1 MGDSLILKYSKANA
15 KITALQA
22 IPSLQPYLAHK
33 RKVYSFDLLSGH
45 SCPFALEC
53 LAKVVVDAG
62 GKRTI
67 IDGKWAQHRCFSG
80 STEVQYPS
88 VYALRK
94 GNFDLLRTL
103 DRKRIAEALQDAMPK
118 NLGIARLHVGGDLFK
133 PAYLQAWIDVAQSH
147 KDRLFYAY
155 TKSIRY
161 WVTHRQR
168 IESTPN
174 LVLTASY
181 GGRDDSLIDEHGLRS
196 VRVVYTEQEAS
207 DQGLPIDH
215 DDSHAADPTQRDTS
229 FALLIHGVQ
238 PAGTPAAAAKQALQG
253 KGSYSR

>member
-1 MGDSLILKYSKANA
+1 MPKYSKANA
-15 KITALQA
+15 KIEALQA
-22 IPSLQPYLAHK
+22 IPSLQPYLENK
-33 RKVYSFDLLSGH
+33 RRVYSFDLLSGH
-45 SCPFALEC
+45 SCPFAQEC
-53 LAKVVVDAG
+53 LSKVAVNDS

-67 IDGKWAQHRCFSG
+67 QDGKWAKFRCFSA
-80 STEVQYPS
+80 SQEVVYPS

-103 DRKRIAEALQDAMPK
+103 GRHQIADALQDAMPD
-118 NLGIARLHVGGDLFK
+118 NLGICRLHVGGDLFK
-133 PAYLQAWIDVAQSH
+133 AAYLQAWIDVAEAH

-155 TKSIRY
+155 TKSLKY
-161 WVTHRQR
+161 WVAHRKR

-174 LVLTASY
+174 LILTASY

-196 VRVVYTEQEAS
+196 VRVVYTEKEAS

-215 DDSHAADPTQRDTS
+215 DDSHAADPTQRDQS

-238 PAGTPAAAAKQALQG
+238 PKGSAAAAAKQALNG
-253 KGSYSR
+253 RGSYSR

>member
-1 MGDSLILKYSKANA
+1 MLKYSKANA

-45 SCPFALEC
+45 SCPFAQDC
-53 LAKVVVDAG
+53 HSKVVVGDSG
-62 GKRTI
+62 QRRI
-67 IDGKWAQHRCFSG
+67 LDGKWTKFRCFSA
-80 STEVQYPS
+80 SQEVVYPS

-103 DRKRIAEALQDAMPK
+103 DRKGIAEALQDAMPD
-118 NLGIARLHVGGDLFK
+118 NLGICRLHVGGDLWK
-133 PAYLQAWIDVAQSH
+133 SSYLQSWLDVAEANP
-147 KDRLFYAY
+147 DRLFYAY

-168 IESTPN
+168 IEDTPN
-174 LVLTASY
+174 VVLTASY
-181 GGRDDSLIDEHGLRS
+181 GGRDDSLIDAHGLRS

-215 DDSHAADPTQRDTS
+215 DDSHAADPTQRDQS

-238 PAGTPAAAAKQALQG
+238 PAGSDAAKAKHALNG

>member
-1 MGDSLILKYSKANA
+1 MLKYSPANA
-15 KITALQA
+15 KIKALQCYTT
-22 IPSLQPYLAHK
+22 LQPYLKNK
-33 RKVYSFDLLSGH
+33 RRVYSFDLLSGH

-53 LAKVVVDAG
+53 LAKVVINAS

-67 IDGKWAQHRCFSG
+67 VDGKWAKHRCFSG

-103 DRKRIAEALQDAMPK
+103 DRRQIADALQDAMPS

-133 PAYLQAWIDVAQSH
+133 AAYLQAWIDVAEAH

-155 TKSIRY
+155 TKSLKY
-161 WVTHRQR
+161 WVTHRKR
-168 IESTPN
+168 IEDTPN

-196 VRVVYTEQEAS
+196 VRVVYTEKEAS

-238 PAGTPAAAAKQALQG
+238 PKGSDAAKAKQALQG